1 MEFLGSRRLKLIL
14 VLTAAAA
21 RSAMAQGGEPVGL
34 DHIIL
39 HTGSLSLGSAAFAR
53 LTGVTPVVGGRHPGR
68 GTQNALVGLGQGRYL
83 ELLAPLVDSGP
94 AEPLRPEGWA
104 VHTSDLTAL
113 GERLR
118 AADFHLSN
126 PVPGSRRLPSGGL
139 LTWSSAGLLSDD
151 SPEIPFFIQWGKAV
165 AHPSTTSPTG
175 CSLIGFQIT
184 IPDTAR
190 LGRLTAALTL
200 PIQVR
205 AGPVP
210 ATTVTL
216 RCPRGEV
223 RFTG

>member
-1 MEFLGSRRLKLIL
+1 MEFLGSRPIGLIL
-14 VLTAAAA
+14 VLTAAAGS
-21 RSAMAQGGEPVGL
+21 SAMAQGGEAVGL

-39 HTGSLSLGSAAFAR
+39 RTGSLSLGSAAFAR
-53 LTGVTPVVGGRHPGR
+53 LTGVTPIIGGQHPGR

-94 AEPLRPEGWA
+94 AEPLRPDGWA

-118 AADFHLSN
+118 ASDLLLSD
-126 PVPGSRRLPSGGL
+126 PEAGSRRLPSGGL
-139 LTWSSAGLLSDD
+139 LTWRVGNLLGDD
-151 SPEIPFFIQWGKAV
+151 SPQVPFFIQWGKAV

-175 CSLIGFQIT
+175 CSLVGFQIT
-184 IPDTAR
+184 VPDTAR
-190 LGRLTAALTL
+190 LGRLRAMLKL
-200 PIQVR
+200 PIRVR

-210 ATTVTL
+210 ATSVTL

>member
-1 MEFLGSRRLKLIL
+1 MKLLGSRPLELIL
-14 VLTAAAA
+14 ALTAAAA
-21 RSAMAQGGEPVGL
+21 SSAMAQGGEPVGL

-68 GTQNALVGLGQGRYL
+68 GTQNALVSLGQGRYL

-118 AADFHLSN
+118 ATDLLLSD
-126 PVPGSRRLPSGGL
+126 PSPGSRRLPSGGL
-139 LTWSSAGLLSDD
+139 LTWSVANLSGDD
-151 SPEIPFFIQWGKAV
+151 SPAIPFFIQWGTAV

-175 CSLIGFQIT
+175 CSLVGFQIT
-184 IPDTAR
+184 VPDTAR
-190 LGRLTAALTL
+190 LGRLAAALKL